1 MPALTVSSS
10 IVGTTMGRTFSAV
23 PYTYL
28 KRGVYYFVRRI
39 PSDLQTFY
47 RADCL
52 ILSLRTKSLHRVSPA
67 SERLSSRLD
76 DYWLDLRLK
85 QKVLVVS
92 NSLPSS
98 GQPF

>member
-1 MPALTVSSS
+1 
-10 IVGTTMGRTFSAV
+10 MGRTFSAV

-47 RADCL
+47 RTDRV
-52 ILSLRTKSLHRVSPA
+52 ILSLRTKSLHRASRA

-76 DYWLDLRLK
+76 DYWELK
-85 QKVLVVS
+85 SVTPVLATQTLLTPVYPA
-92 NSLPSS
+92 NSH
-98 GQPF
+98 

>member
-1 MPALTVSSS
+1 MQLVDLSALTVSIS

-47 RADCL
+47 RTD
-52 ILSLRTKSLHRVSPA
+52 RVRIIP
-67 SERLSSRLD
+67 
-76 DYWLDLRLK
+76 
-85 QKVLVVS
+85 V
-92 NSLPSS
+92 
-98 GQPF
+98 PFD